1 MAGDLYNLF
10 TIFCALILLWI
21 SLEIFRNSEYRRNQE
36 TERCFVFTILANALY
51 LSLEGI
57 TFYMDETML
66 GPGGIINYGA
76 NGLYFAVAILPG
88 FLWLRY
94 VVGLCLPKL
103 VRHPVFR
110 VITALPHLS
119 VALAAVLAY
128 WNKWLFGLDE
138 NFCYQRGPGY
148 HMMLTV
154 MCSYTLLSLAVSV
167 GAAFRAENG
176 LDRERYIR
184 FAVYSLLVV
193 LGEGL
198 HKFLPA
204 YPVTSAAVFASTLLV
219 YVCNERWMSERQT
232 GRILELVSQLQEANE
247 KIAEAN
253 NGLRR
258 TLSAEEQYRQATVSG
273 ARTTFHIK
281 VSRNLIEEEF
291 YEIDG
296 ERRTPLIQE
305 MGMKAPCQADEFF
318 RRWSEEH
325 VEPSCRERYR
335 EVLCNRHM
343 LEAFERGEREFSVE
357 FECRDRLGELLALR
371 HACLLITDPA
381 TGEILCLNSSK
392 DITEQKRQ
400 EMESRRALQDAVE
413 EANRANSAKSDFLA
427 RMSHDIRTPINGIMG
442 MLAIADRSMEDPE
455 KVKECLE
462 KIGISSRHLLALV
475 NDVLDMSNLES
486 GEMSF
491 EKEPFDLSA
500 LLENCIS
507 VTRGNAAEQ
516 RITVETDLDGLRHT
530 HLCGSA
536 LHLRQILLN
545 ILSNAVKYNR
555 EGGRIRL
562 AVTEEASGEDRVV
575 LCFEISDTG
584 IGIGEAFLERIFE
597 PFTQEDAGSRTNY
610 MGTGLGM
617 TIVKRLTEQ
626 MNGTI
631 QVESRLNEGSVFRV
645 TLPFETQSWQQE
657 PEEAEED
664 DLSGRNLL
672 VAEDNELN
680 MEIVLFLLQDAGAR
694 VTPVRDGKEAFELFA
709 GSEPGEY
716 DVILMDVMMPEMDG
730 LEATRRI
737 RSLERADA
745 GTIPI
750 IAMTA
755 NAYPED
761 VTKAREAGMNE
772 HLAKPL
778 AAKTLL
784 GAVRRWS
791 RGSSP
796 GTAKT
801 NARRERAE
809 QE

>member
-21 SLEIFRNSEYRRNQE
+21 SVEIFRNSEYRRNRE
-36 TERCFVFTILANALY
+36 TEKCFVSTILANALY

-57 TFYMDETML
+57 TFYMDGTRL
-66 GPGGIINYGA
+66 GPDGILNYAA
-76 NGLYFAVAILPG
+76 NGLYFTVAVLPG

-103 VRHPVFR
+103 VRHPAFR
-110 VITALPHLS
+110 VLTALPHLF
-119 VALAAVLAY
+119 VTLLAVLAY
-128 WNKWLFGLDE
+128 WNGWLFRLDE
-138 NFCYQRGPGY
+138 AFCYQRGPGY
-148 HMMLTV
+148 HVMMTTI
-154 MCSYTLLSLAVSV
+154 CCYTLVSLGVSLW
-167 GAAFRAENG
+167 AAARAGNG

-204 YPVTSAAVFASTLLV
+204 YPVTSAAVFAATLLV

-273 ARTTFHIK
+273 ARTTFHIN

-296 ERRTPLIQE
+296 ERRTPLMAA
-305 MGMKAPCQADEFF
+305 MGLEAPCEADEFF
-318 RRWSEEH
+318 RRWSEER
-325 VEPSCRERYR
+325 VEPGCREKYR
-335 EVLCNRHM
+335 ETLSNRHM
-343 LEAFERGEREFSVE
+343 LEAFERGEKEFSVE
-357 FECRDRLGELLALR
+357 FECMDGMGELIALR
-371 HACLLITDPA
+371 HVCLLITDPA
-381 TGEILCLNSSK
+381 TGEILCLNNSK

-400 EMESRRALQDAVE
+400 ELKARRALQDAVD

-427 RMSHDIRTPINGIMG
+427 RMSHDLRTPINGIMG
-442 MLAIADRSMEDPE
+442 MLAIAGRSMDDPE
-455 KVKECLE
+455 KVGECLD

-475 NDVLDMSNLES
+475 NDVLDMSRLES

-491 EKEPFDLSA
+491 EKESFELSA
-500 LLENCIS
+500 LLENCVS
-507 VTRGNAAEQ
+507 MTEGTAAEH
-516 RITVETDLDGLRHT
+516 RITVETDFGGLRHT
-530 HLCGSA
+530 HLCGSP

-555 EGGRIRL
+555 EGGRIRI
-562 AVTEEASGEDRVV
+562 AVTELSAGEGSAV

-584 IGIGEAFLERIFE
+584 IGIGEEFLERIFE

-617 TIVKRLTEQ
+617 TIAKRLTEQ
-626 MNGTI
+626 MGGTI
-631 QVESRLNEGSVFRV
+631 QVESRLNEGSRFRV
-645 TLPFETQSWQQE
+645 TLPFETDPVWQQE
-657 PEEAEED
+657 PEEED
-664 DLSGRNLL
+664 RADLSGRNLL
-672 VAEDNELN
+672 VAEDNEIN

-694 VTPVRDGKEAFELFA
+694 VTPARDGREAFELFA
-709 GSEPGEY
+709 DSAPGEY
-716 DVILMDVMMPEMDG
+716 DLILMDVMMPEMDG

-761 VTKAREAGMNE
+761 VIKAGEAGMNE

-778 AAKTLL
+778 AAETLL

-791 RGSSP
+791 GKSRT
-796 GTAKT
+796 GTAEKGS
-801 NARRERAE
+801 
-809 QE
+809 QEGS